1 VEDAGLELLAQEDVQ
16 LTWRYRS
23 FDEYWETTLDLS
35 STLASAIAALD
46 EHDAH
51 DLREDVR
58 RAVER
63 YVDSGELVFPA
74 RSRVTLARRD

>member
-1 VEDAGLELLAQEDVQ
+1 MEDAGLELLAQEDVP

-23 FDEYWETTLDLS
+23 FDEFWETTLDLS
-35 STLASAIAALD
+35 GTLASAIAALD
-46 EHDAH
+46 EDDAH

-58 RAVER
+58 RAVEP
-63 YVDSGELVFPA
+63 YVDGGELVFPA

>member
-1 VEDAGLELLAQEDVQ
+1 MEDAGLELLAQEDVQ

-35 STLASAIAALD
+35 GTLASAIAALD
-46 EHDAH
+46 EDDAR

-58 RAVER
+58 RAVEP
-63 YVDSGELVFPA
+63 YVDGGELVFPA